1 MSKRKIDELH
11 GEDESG
17 GGRGSV
23 SVAESA
29 VSLQSAGGWNDDLPP
44 ELIRRVAKL
53 QNDARSLAGMERTCK
68 LWRNVVMEGD
78 DALKTADNGNSCL
91 WRNLALAEHPGLESI
106 AEIMTDDDN
115 DGGGPTKF
123 SWKGLLRS
131 RQRAPKSSEKKAAP
145 VYQPR
150 TKLNDYIFVT
160 SGRGDSETPSL
171 WNQQVVSNGPGR
183 RSATCKGAL
192 DPELVARLGAENGS
206 DDLFGE
212 DNLYSIE
219 ARIIVTRTSM
229 T

>member
-1 MSKRKIDELH
+1 M
-11 GEDESG
+11 
-17 GGRGSV
+17 
-23 SVAESA
+23 
-29 VSLQSAGGWNDDLPP
+29 
-44 ELIRRVAKL
+44 AKL

-145 VYQPR
+145 VCQPR
-150 TKLNDYIFVT
+150 TNLSDCIFTIEFYSDDDKFLFATGT
-160 SGRGDSETPSL
+160 SARDLLTPQLWDQDVGFQEGSDEWLSCNGD
-171 WNQQVVSNGPGR
+171 
-183 RSATCKGAL
+183 L
-192 DPELVARLGAENGS
+192 DPEISRRLGNEPFN
-206 DDLFGE
+206 E
-212 DNLYSIE
+212 RQVKKMT
-219 ARIIVTRTSM
+219 AR
-229 T
+229 